1 MMQFDVPEVTIP
13 DIITSHAKWHP
24 KKTALV
30 FGLRR
35 VSWREFNSRINRVAH
50 ALLELGLRQ
59 GDKVSLLSGNRIEM
73 AEIIFGTL
81 KAGGVIVP
89 LSAMVPGEGLARMI
103 ADSDSKALFA
113 DPLMGMIIAP
123 HRPQLTQVL
132 PAGFFSV
139 GFAAE
144 GWAPYETR
152 LAQVPDQD
160 PGIPLRYADD
170 FNIIY
175 SSGTTG
181 TPKGI
186 VHTHA
191 ARRDFALALAVDL
204 RIDSSSIPILS
215 TPMYH
220 NGTWMIMLP
229 ALIAGATT
237 VIMEHFDPRGFLELV
252 QKERGTHTFFVP
264 TQFIVVMGLPDF
276 EKFDVSSLKIMV
288 SAGAPL
294 RRDTKEQILKK
305 FTRNLLEL
313 YGLTEGI
320 GSTLEPEEMEGKI
333 GSVGTPIA
341 GTDIRIIDDQGREL
355 SWGGIGE
362 IVGYSPGLLRGYY
375 RQPEKTAEAIW
386 KDEAGRTYLKTGD
399 VGKFDEDGFL
409 YILDRKKDM
418 ILSGGINIFATDI
431 EEVVARHPAVLDVA
445 VIGVPHEKWGETP
458 LALVVRKPGA
468 AAGEDAIKDW
478 ANPQL
483 AKFQR
488 LSRVEFR
495 DSLPRSPIGKV
506 LKRVL
511 REPYWQEGGKV

>member
-1 MMQFDVPEVTIP
+1 
-13 DIITSHAKWHP
+13 
-24 KKTALV
+24 
-30 FGLRR
+30 
-35 VSWREFNSRINRVAH
+35 
-50 ALLELGLRQ
+50 
-59 GDKVSLLSGNRIEM
+59 
-73 AEIIFGTL
+73 
-81 KAGGVIVP
+81 
-89 LSAMVPGEGLARMI
+89 
-103 ADSDSKALFA
+103 
-113 DPLMGMIIAP
+113 
-123 HRPQLTQVL
+123 
-132 PAGFFSV
+132 
-139 GFAAE
+139 
-144 GWAPYETR
+144 
-152 LAQVPDQD
+152 
-160 PGIPLRYADD
+160 
-170 FNIIY
+170 
-175 SSGTTG
+175 
-181 TPKGI
+181 
-186 VHTHA
+186 
-191 ARRDFALALAVDL
+191 
-204 RIDSSSIPILS
+204 
-215 TPMYH
+215 
-220 NGTWMIMLP
+220 
-229 ALIAGATT
+229 
-237 VIMEHFDPRGFLELV
+237 MEHFDPRGFLELA